1 MDKVYV
7 ILKNSYEFDDLNYGE
22 LTPYY
27 LSLDKDR
34 VQETFNSIKEKEIKW
49 FHQALE
55 RSYKGFLEKHP
66 ERAED
71 FQIAENTEDYLE
83 IYLDNWCYQWKLTE
97 YELDEMI

>member
-49 FHQALE
+49 FHQSME
-55 RSYKGFLEKHP
+55 RFYKGFIEENP
-66 ERAED
+66 QRAED
-71 FQIAENTEDYLE
+71 FQIVEDTDDYLE